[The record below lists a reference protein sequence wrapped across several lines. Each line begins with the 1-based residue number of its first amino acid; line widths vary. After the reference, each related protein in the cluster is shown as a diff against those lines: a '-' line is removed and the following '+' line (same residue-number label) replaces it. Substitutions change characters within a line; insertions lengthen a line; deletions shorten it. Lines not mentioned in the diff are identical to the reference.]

1 MNRDSLNFQQNLS
14 TISRLLTVFIVVWLL
29 GTLGLGWLV
38 KSFAVII
45 LFLLITPVIAFFG
58 FQWWLKRNLIS
69 DACPVC
75 KTEFTALNN
84 TQCRCPQCG
93 ESLLVEN
100 QQFKR
105 FAPSGTIDV
114 QAVDVSVKPLED
126 R

>member
-1 MNRDSLNFQQNLS
+1 MNRNGLNLQQNLS
-14 TISRLLTVFIVVWLL
+14 AVSRLLTVLIIVWLL

-45 LFLLITPVIAFFG
+45 LLLLVTPVIAFFG

-75 KTEFTALNN
+75 KTEFTALNQ

-93 ESLLVEN
+93 EALSVEN
-100 QQFKR
+100 KQFKR
-105 FAPSGTIDV
+105 YAPSGTIDV
-114 QAVDVSVKPLED
+114 NAVDVSVKSLEEL
-126 R
+126 